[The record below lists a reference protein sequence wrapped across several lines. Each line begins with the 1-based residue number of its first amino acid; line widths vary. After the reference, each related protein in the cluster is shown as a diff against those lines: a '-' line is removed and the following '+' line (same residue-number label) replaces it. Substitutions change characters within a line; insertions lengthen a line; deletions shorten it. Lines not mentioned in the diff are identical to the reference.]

1 MLSIPRRTIKQLIV
15 GAAVLAFAVL
25 VPGEATG
32 LGLLFPELAQQRAV
46 AIFLV
51 AVAFWVTNVIPP
63 PATGLLVITLIPL
76 VGVMER
82 KAAFALFGNTAVF
95 FILGVFLLASAMI
108 RTGLSGRLTLLFL
121 QRFDATPMRLVT
133 GTICSA
139 AFLSLWMP
147 EHAVAAMMFPIVLEV
162 AQSLR
167 LEKHHSDFGKMLF
180 LGLAWGATIGGIGT
194 YLGGARAPLALSLMQ
209 EHSPELNISFLRWMT
224 ASMPIVVIMTGVAVG
239 VIRWRLKPE
248 VADIKRATQ
257 MLDMRVRGLGPMSG
271 KEKRLAGL
279 GVLTIVAWITLGHAV
294 GLGVV
299 ATGSAVML
307 FVLRIV
313 NWREVEEYVNWGVIM
328 MYGGAIAL
336 GSALDDTGAMK
347 WLAQEVIPPGAPPFA
362 LIVVM
367 VVGAF
372 GLTESI
378 SNSAAV
384 AILLPIGYAIC
395 DSQGLSIEV
404 MTLAVTIPAGLAF
417 MLPISSPC
425 NALSFSSGYYSM
437 REAVSIGIYMSGI
450 SIVVSLLCMK
460 FYWPLVG
467 FSL

>member
-1 MLSIPRRTIKQLIV
+1 
-15 GAAVLAFAVL
+15 
-25 VPGEATG
+25 
-32 LGLLFPELAQQRAV
+32 
-46 AIFLV
+46 
-51 AVAFWVTNVIPP
+51 
-63 PATGLLVITLIPL
+63 
-76 VGVMER
+76 
-82 KAAFALFGNTAVF
+82 
-95 FILGVFLLASAMI
+95 
-108 RTGLSGRLTLLFL
+108 
-121 QRFDATPMRLVT
+121 
-133 GTICSA
+133 
-139 AFLSLWMP
+139 
-147 EHAVAAMMFPIVLEV
+147 
-162 AQSLR
+162 
-167 LEKHHSDFGKMLF
+167 
-180 LGLAWGATIGGIGT
+180 
-194 YLGGARAPLALSLMQ
+194 
-209 EHSPELNISFLRWMT
+209 
-224 ASMPIVVIMTGVAVG
+224 
-239 VIRWRLKPE
+239 VIRWRLKPV